1 MKKTTPQAERAK
13 AHGFLQGAMI
23 LTLGVLAV
31 KLMGA
36 VFKIPLTWIIQEDGM
51 GYFTTAYSF
60 YSPVY
65 SLSAAGFP
73 VAISRMVSLHAAGK
87 RYGDV
92 RQIHRVSIPVFL
104 CTGTL
109 GMTVMLAGAGWYT
122 AAVGNPGAV
131 YCMLALAPA
140 VLFSC
145 LSSIYRG
152 YYEGLR
158 NMAPTAISEI
168 LESLCRLV
176 LGLSASWWVLERG
189 LEEYRAFG
197 TVLGA
202 KADSLAEARAFLLP
216 LAAAG
221 AVAGV
226 TVGSL
231 ASFLFLLLRHRS
243 RGDGI
248 SERMLRS
255 APKPASG
262 RKTALELIKTA
273 LPIGVGA
280 VAVNISGLVDAT
292 FLQARI
298 RHILTVDA
306 AGLFRLYE
314 GMIPAYNLENP
325 ETIPNF
331 LFGCYANA
339 HTLFMLIPAVT
350 QAFGVSALPNVTAAW
365 SEGNPKKLRRSI
377 ENVIRVTSIF
387 SLPAGIGMAVL
398 AEPIVGLLYGSRP
411 AAPIVAGVLPIM
423 ALSAVFASMSTPL
436 QSMLQAAGRADIPV
450 KLLAAGLLLKTA
462 LGYWLTGMTQW
473 NIAGA
478 AIGTLAC
485 YFLMMVGSLI
495 ALRRV
500 TGVMPGLRKVFLRP
514 LAAACLCGV
523 SAKGVEFLLETVL
536 PDPRLCALLAI
547 GVAGL
552 VYAFSLLGT
561 GAVSSRE
568 IISLPGVQKIAKILE
583 KRHGIE

>member
-1 MKKTTPQAERAK
+1 MKKTTPKTERAK

-65 SLSAAGFP
+65 SLAAAGFP

-189 LEEYRAFG
+189 MEEYRAFG

-423 ALSAVFASMSTPL
+423 ALAAVFASMSTPL

-500 TGVMPGLRKVFLRP
+500 TGVMPGLGKVFLRP

-568 IISLPGVQKIAKILE
+568 IIYLPGVQKIAKILE

>member
-1 MKKTTPQAERAK
+1 MCDGMKKTTAQP
-13 AHGFLQGAMI
+13 HGFIRGAMI
-23 LTLGVLAV
+23 LTIGVLAV

-65 SLSAAGFP
+65 SLAAAGFP
-73 VAISRMVSLHAAGK
+73 VAISRMVSLHTAEK

-92 RQIHRVSIPVFL
+92 RQVHRVSIPVFL

-109 GMTVMLAGAGWYT
+109 GMAAMLAGAWWYT
-122 AAVGNPGAV
+122 AAVGNPGAI

-145 LSSIYRG
+145 LSSVYRG

-168 LESLCRLV
+168 LEALCRLV
-176 LGLSASWWVLERG
+176 LGLSAAWGILDWG
-189 LEEYRAFG
+189 LKEYRAHG
-197 TVLGA
+197 TVLGNA
-202 KADSLAEARAFLLP
+202 VDSLAEARAYLLP
-216 LAAAG
+216 LSAAG
-221 AVAGV
+221 AIVGV
-226 TVGSL
+226 TIGAIV
-231 ASFLFLLLRHRS
+231 SFLFLLLRHRL

-248 SERMLRS
+248 SPAMLSR

-262 RKTALELIKTA
+262 KKTALELIKTA

-280 VAVNISGLVDAT
+280 VAVNIAGLVDAS

-306 AGLFRLYE
+306 GGLLRLYE
-314 GMIPAYNLENP
+314 GMIPSYNLENP

-365 SEGNPKKLRRSI
+365 SDGNPKKLRRSI
-377 ENVIRVTSIF
+377 ENVIRVTSVF
-387 SLPAGIGMAVL
+387 SLPAGIGMAAL
-398 AEPIVGLLYGSRP
+398 SEPIVGLLYGDRP
-411 AAPIVAGVLPIM
+411 SAPIVAGVLPIM
-423 ALSAVFASMSTPL
+423 AIGAVFASISTPL

-450 KLLAAGLLLKTA
+450 KLLAGGLVLKTA

-485 YFLMMVGSLI
+485 YFLMMLGSFI
-495 ALRRV
+495 ALCRV
-500 TGVMPGLRKVFLRP
+500 TGVRPGLGKVFLRP
-514 LAAACLCGV
+514 LMAACLCGV
-523 SAKGVEFLLETVL
+523 SARGIQMFLEPLC
-536 PDPRLCALLAI
+536 PDPRLSALAAI
-547 GVAGL
+547 GAAAM
-552 VYAFSLLGT
+552 VYALSLLGT
-561 GAVSSRE
+561 GAVTGQE
-568 IISLPGVQKIAKILE
+568 IFSLPGVQKIAKILE